1 MENAARIA
9 GMNAGKEAGKT
20 MAGRFGAFGGVF
32 TPCTLTILGVI
43 MFLRFGQVVGQAGLL
58 QAVVI
63 VLLAN
68 VITLLTGLS
77 LSAIATNTRV
87 KGGGAY
93 YLISRSLGVEF
104 GGAIGVV
111 FFLAQAIAVALYV
124 VGFTEAFVA
133 AFPSLELSAV
143 AVASIVNTAIFA
155 CVLIGAGWT
164 IKVQYAI
171 LAVMAAALASFFA
184 GASSSLNVET
194 LRQNFSPAYADG
206 QSFFTM
212 FALFFPAVTGIM
224 AGANMSGDLRDPG
237 RMIPKGTLS
246 AIGVTA
252 AIYLSLVLFLGG
264 TSSRDV
270 LINDNLVVKDV
281 AWSPLLI
288 TAGIFA
294 ATLSSALS
302 SMMGAPR
309 ILQAFA
315 RDDVFWWLK
324 PFASGSGRLAEP
336 RRALLLTYVISQVCV
351 TCGDLNTIAPLIT
364 MAFLITYGTL
374 NLATYYESVTKN
386 PSYRPRFRYCHWTT
400 SLLGAIA
407 CVVVMFLIAPVWAF
421 VSIVLMVALHRYI
434 AFHEI
439 ESRWGDVQSGVA
451 FERARKSLLKLE
463 EVLYHPKNWRPS
475 VLALSG
481 GGWQRVH
488 LAVYG
493 HWLTAGHG
501 ILTLGQ
507 VIHGEVEALLTR
519 RASQEQILRDFIRE
533 QELEAFP
540 AVVVAPYLSDG
551 VESLV
556 QSHGLGALRP
566 NTVLL
571 GWPTDPARVESFGAI
586 LRVVAGLNRSIVA
599 IRTAEDDE
607 PGEAEADPWEAPPGT
622 VDVWWRGKS
631 NGPLLLLLAHLL
643 VANTAWRTR
652 PIRLLRV
659 APSEAARSEMTRHL
673 SELIETSRIRA
684 TPVVI
689 VGDDAAA
696 AIQHASRDA
705 ALVFL
710 GFEAPAEGD
719 ELKFFQSM
727 QRMAGDLER
736 VVFVDS
742 AGGMDLDI

>member
-1 MENAARIA
+1 MSTAKANGNASSGKL
-9 GMNAGKEAGKT
+9 GM
-20 MAGRFGAFGGVF
+20 FGGVF

-43 MFLRFGQVVGQAGLL
+43 MFLRFGQVVGQAGVV
-58 QAVVI
+58 QTIVI

-111 FFLAQAIAVALYV
+111 FFLAQAIAVAMYV
-124 VGFTEAFVA
+124 VGFSEAFLA
-133 AFPSLELSAV
+133 AFPSLGTSLVTVATIVNV
-143 AVASIVNTAIFA
+143 AVFV

-164 IKVQYAI
+164 VKVQYGI
-171 LAVMAAALASFFA
+171 LAIMAAALASFYVGTSWNVDLDSLRRNFA
-184 GASSSLNVET
+184 AGYTE
-194 LRQNFSPAYADG
+194 G
-206 QSFFTM
+206 ESFFTV

-224 AGANMSGDLRDPG
+224 AGANMSGDLKDPG
-237 RMIPKGTLS
+237 RMIPTGTL
-246 AIGVTA
+246 A
-252 AIYLSLVLFLGG
+252 AIAVTGAVYLSIVLFLGG
-264 TSSRDV
+264 ACSRQT
-270 LINDNLVVKDV
+270 LLENNLVMKDV

-288 TAGIFA
+288 TAGVFA

-315 RDDVFWWLK
+315 RDGIFAWLR
-324 PFASGSGRLAEP
+324 PLASGSGRLAEP
-336 RRALLLTYVISQVCV
+336 RRAIVVTFGISQACV
-351 TCGDLNTIAPLIT
+351 MLGDLNTIAPLIT

-386 PSYRPRFRYCHWTT
+386 PSYRPRFRFCHWTT
-400 SLLGAIA
+400 SLAGAIA
-407 CVVVMFLIAPVWAF
+407 CVAVMFLIAPIWAA
-421 VSIVLMVALHRYI
+421 VSIVLMAALHRYI
-434 AFHEI
+434 AYREI
-439 ESRWGDVQSGVA
+439 ETRWGDVKSGVA
-451 FERARKSLLKLE
+451 FERARTSLLRLE
-463 EVLYHPKNWRPS
+463 DVLYHPKNWRPN

-481 GGWQRVH
+481 GGWQRVQ

-501 ILTLGQ
+501 ILTLAQ
-507 VIHGEVEALLTR
+507 VILGDVEEMLAR
-519 RASQEQILRDFIRE
+519 RTGQQQVLREFIRE
-533 QELEAFP
+533 QELAAFP

-556 QSHGLGALRP
+556 QSYGVGALKP
-566 NTVLL
+566 NTLLL

-586 LRVVAGLNRSIVA
+586 LRVVAALGRSIVA
-599 IRTAEDDE
+599 IRTSEE
-607 PGEAEADPWEAPPGT
+607 EEDPWEIPPGT

-631 NGPLLLLLAHLL
+631 NGPLMLLLAHLL
-643 VANTAWRTR
+643 VANNEWRNR
-652 PIRLLRV
+652 PIRLMRV
-659 APSEAARSEMTRHL
+659 APADAARSEMTRHL
-673 SELIETSRIRA
+673 TELIETSRIRA
-684 TPVVI
+684 TAEVI
-689 VGDDAAA
+689 VADDPAA
-696 AIQHASRDA
+696 AIQNASRDA
-705 ALVFL
+705 AVVFL

-719 ELKFFQSM
+719 ELAFFESM

-736 VVFVDS
+736 VIFVDS
-742 AGGMDLDI
+742 AGGMELDS